1 MIIRK
6 LFTMNILLWSNLV
19 CILLSSITSA
29 NHQKNDLFLPSAVK
43 GKSRIFISSKKS
55 LIFKIIEDLK
65 EEGPV
70 RCFHYVIDSD
80 SHVIT
85 HMIPKRK
92 SNRSRSPM
100 LKLKPQRPPYPD
112 SEVPVPIKIVDYR
125 KMRLNF
131 LLS

>member
-1 MIIRK
+1 MSGFSLIIRK

-70 RCFHYVIDSD
+70 RCFHYVIDSAKF
-80 SHVIT
+80 
-85 HMIPKRK
+85 KRFH
-92 SNRSRSPM
+92 STLRFDDLIS
-100 LKLKPQRPPYPD
+100 LQ
-112 SEVPVPIKIVDYR
+112 
-125 KMRLNF
+125 LNI
-131 LLS
+131 LNGSLYSSVSYNPE